1 MTSGVDMAV
10 PLASP
15 MQARV
20 METWLL
26 LRPVSEMYKMSPE
39 LLGTLEP
46 SQQDCRQPLT
56 SVWGLCE
63 ASVG

>member
-15 MQARV
+15 VQARV

-46 SQQDCRQPLT
+46 SQQDYRQPLT